1 MITLLHSSRQCDF
14 TEADRSIFERIGVR
28 SRRLYATADR
38 RDAETMFFCAD
49 CTNDA
54 RSGTICASPTREW
67 SNAVSPAPSENR
79 AWRADGSG

>member
-14 TEADRSIFERIGVR
+14 TDSDRAIFERIGVR

-49 CTNDA
+49 CANDYKVDTIITKSTGDMSHGVPN
-54 RSGTICASPTREW
+54 SG
-67 SNAVSPAPSENR
+67 
-79 AWRADGSG
+79 